1 MTELEIFSSNVIK
14 TNKLGNLNIKT
25 TIVFYDYPRC
35 FICEN
40 NSKFYA
46 LLEMDTND
54 DGFGWN
60 TCEVS
65 LEDINKVNLGLN
77 NVQSLFK
84 NKKSYIIYFSRN
96 DLIGDVKKVESFEGD
111 NAIEGDLIVEG
122 FCDMDEVF
130 DYHNLQEN
138 ARSNNFASISFILE
152 NSDSCK
158 TGDFLNI
165 IKYMRSFCSKLKS
178 PLDLNNSFVNFQRG
192 SSVVTFEF
200 KKPNDLFDNDEEF
213 KYADINNF
221 ANFLLADNPEEMF
234 AEAKDKVC
242 IKKFDRF
249 LEETSKQDSLKPK
262 LVIAMP
268 NKPRVMA
275 FNVGKKEQMPKNEIA
290 KKTIDLFESKGYTEE
305 EIVSRNGKLNGFLIG
320 DKNKFIF
327 KTQND
332 EIIRGSIDFSMI
344 SNNREFSINGSLYKA
359 EFKITKIFYGKKEEK
374 RIYKLIKLDEI
385 AKKTAIETIDLL
397 WLKNTYD

>member
-1 MTELEIFSSNVIK
+1 MIELEIFSSNVIK
-14 TNKLGNLNIKT
+14 TNKLGNLTIKT
-25 TIVFYDYPRC
+25 TVVFYDYPRC

-65 LEDINKVNLGLN
+65 LEDINKVNLGVN
-77 NVQSLFK
+77 NVQSLFR
-84 NKKSYIIYFSRN
+84 NKKSYVIYFSKN
-96 DLIGDVKKVESFEGD
+96 DLIGDVKEVETFEGD

-122 FCDMDEVF
+122 FCDMDEIF

-138 ARSNNFASISFILE
+138 ARLNNSASISFILE

-200 KKPNDLFDNDEEF
+200 KKPNDLLDKDEEF

-221 ANFLLADNPEEMF
+221 ANFLLAENPEEMF
-234 AEAKDKVC
+234 AETEDKDC
-242 IKKFDRF
+242 IKKFDKF

-262 LVIAMP
+262 LVVAMP
-268 NKPRVMA
+268 NKQRVTA
-275 FNVGKKEQMPKNEIA
+275 FNVGKEEQTPKNEIA
-290 KKTIDLFESKGYTEE
+290 KRTINLFESKRHTEE
-305 EIVSRNGKLNGFLIG
+305 EIILRKGKLSGFLIG

-327 KTQND
+327 KTQNN
-332 EIIRGSIDFSMI
+332 ETINGSIDFSMI
-344 SNNREFSINGSLYKA
+344 SNDREFSINGSIYKA
-359 EFKITKIFYGKKEEK
+359 EIKITKIFNGEKEEK

-385 AKKTAIETIDLL
+385 EKKTTIETVALF
-397 WLKNTYD
+397 

>member
-1 MTELEIFSSNVIK
+1 MTELEILSSNVIK

-130 DYHNLQEN
+130 DYHKRRE
-138 ARSNNFASISFILE
+138 
-152 NSDSCK
+152 K
-158 TGDFLNI
+158 W
-165 IKYMRSFCSKLKS
+165 
-178 PLDLNNSFVNFQRG
+178 
-192 SSVVTFEF
+192 
-200 KKPNDLFDNDEEF
+200 KKRHQ
-213 KYADINNF
+213 I
-221 ANFLLADNPEEMF
+221 
-234 AEAKDKVC
+234 
-242 IKKFDRF
+242 
-249 LEETSKQDSLKPK
+249 
-262 LVIAMP
+262 
-268 NKPRVMA
+268 
-275 FNVGKKEQMPKNEIA
+275 
-290 KKTIDLFESKGYTEE
+290 
-305 EIVSRNGKLNGFLIG
+305 
-320 DKNKFIF
+320 
-327 KTQND
+327 
-332 EIIRGSIDFSMI
+332 
-344 SNNREFSINGSLYKA
+344 
-359 EFKITKIFYGKKEEK
+359 
-374 RIYKLIKLDEI
+374 
-385 AKKTAIETIDLL
+385 
-397 WLKNTYD
+397 